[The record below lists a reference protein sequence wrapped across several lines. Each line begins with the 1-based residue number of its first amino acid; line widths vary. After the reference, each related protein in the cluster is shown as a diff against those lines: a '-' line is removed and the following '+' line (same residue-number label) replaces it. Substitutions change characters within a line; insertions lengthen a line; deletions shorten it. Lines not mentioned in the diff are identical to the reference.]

1 MPISEDVYRTLIG
14 IPYSLGFASIIIIL
28 FTTGAT
34 NPNEVYALLYSYIIL
49 SCSIMFLFG
58 LLWNKIDREG
68 ISTFSK
74 LMTLFPFIMIMV
86 ITFGIPF
93 FLYLHFDRITKGVSN
108 YYTLFLN
115 ISTMITIVQ
124 IWMFFKAINDKY
136 FQSNNALNPKTF
148 SVLSLLGTLN
158 LIVCITL
165 GVVVKYYATDC

>member
-1 MPISEDVYRTLIG
+1 MPISEDAYRTLIG
-14 IPYSLGFASIIIIL
+14 VPYSLGLASIIIIL

-34 NPNEVYALLYSYIIL
+34 NSNEVYALLYSYIIL
-49 SCSIMFLFG
+49 SCSILFLFG
-58 LLWNKIDREG
+58 ILWNKIDREG
-68 ISTFSK
+68 VNTFTK

-86 ITFGIPF
+86 ITIGIPLLIYF
-93 FLYLHFDRITKGVSN
+93 HFDRITKGVSN

-148 SVLSLLGTLN
+148 SILSLLGTLN

-165 GVVVKYYATDC
+165 GVVVRYYATDC

>member
-1 MPISEDVYRTLIG
+1 MPISDDAYRTLIG
-14 IPYSLGFASIIIIL
+14 VPYSLGIAAIIIIL

-58 LLWNKIDREG
+58 LLWNKIDRPG
-68 ISTFSK
+68 IGTFTK

-93 FLYLHFDRITKGVSN
+93 FLFFHFDRITKGVSN

-115 ISTMITIVQ
+115 ISTIITIVQ
-124 IWMFFKAINDKY
+124 IWLFFKAINDKY

>member
-1 MPISEDVYRTLIG
+1 MPISEDAYRTLIG
-14 IPYSLGFASIIIIL
+14 VPYSLGIAAIIIIL

-49 SCSIMFLFG
+49 SCSVMFLFG

-68 ISTFSK
+68 ISIFTK

-86 ITFGIPF
+86 ITFGIP
-93 FLYLHFDRITKGVSN
+93 LLIYLHFDRITRGVSN

>member
-1 MPISEDVYRTLIG
+1 MPISEDAYRTLIG
-14 IPYSLGFASIIIIL
+14 VPYSLGIAAIIIIL
-28 FTTGAT
+28 FTTGGT
-34 NPNEVYALLYSYIIL
+34 NSNEVYALLYSYIIL

-68 ISTFSK
+68 INTFTK
-74 LMTLFPFIMIMV
+74 IMTLFPFIMIMV
-86 ITFGIPF
+86 ITFGIPILIYF
-93 FLYLHFDRITKGVSN
+93 HFDRIIKGVSS

-124 IWMFFKAINDKY
+124 IWLFFKAINDKY
-136 FQSNNALNPKTF
+136 FQINNALNPKTF